1 MWNYLRLFL
10 LNLLYN
16 LKKKLILLFDLFT
29 YLLSQLCFKLCLLN
43 VLYNLNNQIL
53 SILITRSYNR
63 VMIRHNCKTY
73 VSIIPNFIFGFW
85 SLLAM
90 KLRKYE
96 YLSLHFARQDEQDGK
111 KTERKS
117 RNKSDQNTKNQK
129 TKIWDNQNIK
139 RNKNWL
145 KKLWN
150 VGEEHQGAEHSNA
163 EYSSR
168 KHHRKESHRHHRN
181 HDHRFFSF
189 AFLAIKIVEKKINSV
204 LFFLVWNIEPN

>member
-1 MWNYLRLFL
+1 MKILRNLF
-10 LNLLYN
+10 
-16 LKKKLILLFDLFT
+16 
-29 YLLSQLCFKLCLLN
+29 
-43 VLYNLNNQIL
+43 
-53 SILITRSYNR
+53 
-63 VMIRHNCKTY
+63 
-73 VSIIPNFIFGFW
+73 
-85 SLLAM
+85 
-90 KLRKYE
+90 
-96 YLSLHFARQDEQDGK
+96 LHFARQDEQDEK
-111 KTERKS
+111 KPERKS

-189 AFLAIKIVEKKINSV
+189 AILAIKIVEKKINSV
-204 LFFLVWNIEPN
+204 LFFLCLKYWTKLNQSNKVNQSWILNITIFSLIIWYPNYFMLIFSTW

>member
-1 MWNYLRLFL
+1 MTLFSVQFFL
-10 LNLLYN
+10 TYCVKLFETFSIKLTVQSE
-16 LKKKLILLFDLFT
+16 KKLILLFDLFM

-111 KTERKS
+111 NRKE
-117 RNKSDQNTKNQK
+117 NPATKVTKIPK
-129 TKIWDNQNIK
+129 TKRRKYGITK
-139 RNKNWL
+139 TL
-145 KKLWN
+145 KGTKID
-150 VGEEHQGAEHSNA
+150 SK
-163 EYSSR
+163 SS
-168 KHHRKESHRHHRN
+168 EM
-181 HDHRFFSF
+181 
-189 AFLAIKIVEKKINSV
+189 
-204 LFFLVWNIEPN
+204 